1 MKQILTSFF
10 IASLSI
16 IFFSGVYF
24 FGAEQS
30 GKKEEVLFI
39 TDQNEELSSLVCVS
53 NLQLSLDANGLGVL
67 SPDMLL
73 AETFPSYDQFEV
85 SIVTPSGFNDT
96 VDCSLIG
103 ETVMAEVLNTNTNQ
117 KCWSNITVEDKL
129 APFFDCDT
137 IDVSCTFDIY
147 YDDIDSLL
155 PNLIDNCTPRE
166 DLIVSYSQQQIS
178 QNCQS
183 DYVLILDR
191 SWYVEDAYGN
201 SNTCSQII
209 RLERPAI
216 SEVVF
221 PESDTL
227 YCPDENIDPGNTGF
241 PTLNG
246 EEINLLC
253 GLAAW
258 EDDQI
263 IPKCGNTY
271 KVMRTWTV
279 VDWCSNSMRTE
290 IQQIVILDTLG
301 PDFTCP
307 DDITLSNS
315 PNLCNGLYSLPTI
328 NASDSCSDNDD
339 ISVLFM
345 VDNNWYQEGDVVP
358 LDLGTTP
365 VEVIVTDACNN
376 TSSCDYNVTIV
387 DTESPTVVCGD
398 VEVSLN
404 NFGSA
409 SITPFTFIG
418 FSYTDNCFVEE
429 VRIRRMDTNCNNPQD
444 LVFGPSVEF
453 CCADIGEVITVIVEA
468 TDSSGL
474 TGSCMFDVDVQDKL
488 PPVLMDCPQNI
499 TINCTD
505 LLDEYSVYGE
515 PDISDN
521 CEFTFEYS
529 EDISLDGCKR
539 GEVIRKWVARDSSG
553 NMDSCTQVITVENPN
568 PGFDPN
574 TIQWPED
581 TVISEC
587 NIAPHE
593 IISEV
598 IIPQTTCETVSITFT
613 DMGISPDSACFDFM
627 RIWEVVD
634 SCTGI
639 KYDSVQMIRI
649 LNNRPPILTVP
660 QLNGVNFFANENCQ
674 LDTQLPAAWA
684 NDCNTG
690 VVITNDYTSQ
700 GAIVDTVF
708 NLGSTTI
715 VYTAV
720 DSCGNATTAETT
732 INVVDVTPPE
742 VDCPGDTSVSNDPGE
757 CGAFIEF
764 PDPVVSDNCSVDSVI
779 VDFTD
784 STNASGFYPV
794 GITEVSIII
803 FDVAGLS
810 DTCSFNVEV
819 TDEEAPDLSC
829 SNDTLFLYL
838 DEFCQVEVP
847 SITGLINF
855 PDNCTEEDSIIVS
868 QVPAVGDTL
877 MMVQDT
883 IIQVT
888 VTDSSGNFATCEI
901 VVSTLDTLPPDIMC
915 PHLDTLDVFVDSG
928 CSYVLENF
936 TSDAI
941 LMSNCTDTMDI
952 QVTQTPAPGTTLTG
966 SDTVYIIT
974 LSAEDLSGN
983 EMECSF
989 PIHLMDEIAPEIT
1002 CPNDITVSTDPGVC
1016 EATVD
1021 FTVPLPTD
1029 NCGVDTFFNDYNFTE
1044 DASDVYPEG
1053 TTTVIYTVID
1063 ESGNEMT
1070 CSFTVTV
1077 EDNEAPALDC
1087 PQDSMITLDVNCEA
1101 LIPDVSGWVTYPD
1114 NCTDFDSIEFTQSPP
1129 ADSMIVGVQNIV
1141 VIITVTDS
1149 SGNSSTCVID
1159 VEFVDETAPDLTCP
1173 ANIEVPANDTCSY
1186 VIENFT
1192 SQAMVSDS
1200 CSNLS
1205 SIIVTQSPPAG
1216 ETFDGV
1222 GTYEITLTATDES
1235 DNSTTCTF
1243 EVEVIDDT
1251 DPLITC
1257 PNDITVST
1265 DPGVCEATVDF
1276 TVPLPTDNCGVDT
1289 FFNDYNFT
1297 EDASDVY
1304 PEGTTTVIYTVIDES
1319 GNEMTCSF
1327 TVTVEDNEAPALD
1340 CPQDSMITLDVNCE
1354 ALIPDVSGWVT
1365 YPDNCTDF
1373 DSIEFTQS
1381 PPADSMIVGVQNIVV
1396 IITVT
1401 DSSGNSSTCVIDVE
1415 FVDETAPDLTC
1426 PANIEV
1432 PANDTCSYVIENFTS
1447 QAMVSDSCSNLSSII
1462 VTQSPPAGETFDGV
1476 GTYEITLTATDE
1488 SDNST
1493 TCTFEVE
1500 VIDDTDP
1507 LITCPNDITVS
1518 TDPGVC
1524 EATVDFTVPLPT
1536 DNCGVDTFFNDY
1548 NFSEDASD
1556 VYPEGTTEVTYTVED
1571 ASGNI
1576 TMCSFTV
1583 TVIDS
1588 IVPALECPQDSI
1600 FPLDGN
1606 CEALIPDVSEWVEY
1620 SDNCTEI
1627 DSIEFTQSPPADSMV
1642 EGAQEIQLIVT
1653 VTDSAGNSATCDITL
1668 IFTDTLPVSIT
1679 CPDNTVAF
1687 FDENCEYVLPDFRDS
1702 ATVVSSCTDP
1712 DSLTLTQIPGAFTI
1726 IDGTGIGDTTVEV
1739 TLIVELNGGA
1749 TDTCMFNVEILDTI
1763 PAVLT
1768 CASDTSIFV
1777 NEDCEGVIPDLTPE
1791 LLVEDNCINNIG
1803 FTAIQDPAA
1812 GEIFSA
1818 GDTVTISFTVFV
1830 DNGDTL
1836 TCESE
1841 LLVLDSIAPGIS
1853 CPEDTTLIL
1862 NENCVV
1868 SIPDFS
1874 GDFVLDPGCADSLD
1888 IEIAQSPTPGDYPS
1902 FDGDEIEVSLI
1913 ATNPSNGEADTCIF
1927 LITTQDTISP
1937 MLQCSANSILIDL
1950 DEDCSAR
1957 IPDVTA
1963 EVDSVQDNCTEQQNI
1978 IITQSPI
1985 ADSLIIEPESAIEVE
2000 ITADD
2005 GNGNTVSCFI
2015 TVEFQDVTPPTLIC
2029 PPDTMVPCQF
2039 DIDSTE
2045 QYGTPEASDNCSIVG
2060 IVTTTQ
2066 FFSSN
2071 ACTIDSLKRTFIA
2084 TDASGNS
2091 TTCVQTVIFE
2101 GANPDLTEDDFIF
2114 VDTVFTQDCELT
2126 DPEDIP
2132 GSIPMLDPNLDVCKV
2147 INTSF
2152 EDGLQR
2158 DSDFGCKEFDR
2169 TWTLIDSCA
2178 NLSNTSDGIF
2188 TFEQLV
2194 VINDTVSP
2202 DIAVPFLDTIIYIDS
2217 CGTMAEIIFAPAS
2230 ASDCVGIDTLFND
2243 SPFADDNSGGDIS
2256 GTYEEGIYEITITAE
2271 DSCGNVIEQIIDL
2284 VVSDTS
2290 DLEFSCV
2297 FKVEKPFDPVSFMVP
2312 FFVSEM
2318 ADGIVN
2324 SCGNIPAGDI
2334 NFSVD
2339 PNDINDTVI
2348 IVTCEDFG
2356 PGGTEFVDSV
2366 PVYAFIDGVLVD
2378 SCETIIA
2385 ITDNVID
2392 CMIEALPGE
2401 VVDVNAHP
2409 FEDVQVDLSGTNN
2422 ATTSTN
2428 EHGEYLFTELMH
2440 GGFYSV
2446 ECDYDGNPLAGVN
2459 TFDLLLIQQH
2469 ILGLNNLEG
2478 PYSLIAADVDKNQRI
2493 TGGDIIHLRRVILGI
2508 DSEMPVDNW
2517 RFIPEDYVFI
2527 SPEWAHAS
2535 NYPEMIQ
2542 IESLSGSV
2550 MSTDFVGLKV
2560 GDVDGSISPEAR
2572 GRSGNEF
2579 WTAKYGA
2586 DDQIEFFA
2594 PTSGKVYGFQF
2605 EMPAEFVQNA
2615 VLVDGQIKWNDFEIA
2630 RTNSGGLN
2638 VSWSDPYGLDMASDQ
2653 PLFSLKSVD
2662 GSQIKPFA
2670 FTQEHIASQV
2680 YREGE
2685 VQVRSLSLRW
2695 SAGITNYALHQNRPN
2710 PFMDRTVIPFELPN
2724 PEEVELRVHD
2734 NSGRLVY
2741 SARISGKAGYNEF
2754 ELQAN
2759 ALKTSGQYHY
2769 TLKADNFV
2777 GSKILILSKP

>member
-928 CSYVLENF
+928 CSYVLEDF

-989 PIHLMDEIAPEIT
+989 PIHLMDEIAPE
-1002 CPNDITVSTDPGVC
+1002 
-1016 EATVD
+1016 
-1021 FTVPLPTD
+1021 
-1029 NCGVDTFFNDYNFTE
+1029 
-1044 DASDVYPEG
+1044 
-1053 TTTVIYTVID
+1053 
-1063 ESGNEMT
+1063 
-1070 CSFTVTV
+1070 
-1077 EDNEAPALDC
+1077 
-1087 PQDSMITLDVNCEA
+1087 
-1101 LIPDVSGWVTYPD
+1101 
-1114 NCTDFDSIEFTQSPP
+1114 
-1129 ADSMIVGVQNIV
+1129 
-1141 VIITVTDS
+1141 
-1149 SGNSSTCVID
+1149 
-1159 VEFVDETAPDLTCP
+1159 
-1173 ANIEVPANDTCSY
+1173 
-1186 VIENFT
+1186 
-1192 SQAMVSDS
+1192 
-1200 CSNLS
+1200 
-1205 SIIVTQSPPAG
+1205 
-1216 ETFDGV
+1216 
-1222 GTYEITLTATDES
+1222 
-1235 DNSTTCTF
+1235 
-1243 EVEVIDDT
+1243 
-1251 DPLITC
+1251 ITC